1 MGKADDTD
9 DAQYKARATALRL
22 LARREHSRVEMAR
35 KLRQRQ
41 LPADV
46 ITVVLD
52 EYEQEGWLSDERF
65 ADVYGRQRFDLG
77 YGPLRIR
84 SELQQRGVSIW
95 PQSLSSITEQDWVAQ
110 AIRAREKKFGLQ
122 DLSGDWPE
130 KARQARFL
138 AQRGFTGEQAECA
151 IETGS
156 TALTPR

>member
-9 DAQYKARATALRL
+9 TPEYRARATALRL
-22 LARREHSRVEMAR
+22 LARREHSRSELTS

-41 LPADV
+41 LPVDLIAA
-46 ITVVLD
+46 VLD

-84 SELQQRGVSIW
+84 SELQQRGVSTW
-95 PQSLSSITEQDWVAQ
+95 PDSLVGITEQDWVENAV
-110 AIRAREKKFGLQ
+110 RAREKKFGLQ
-122 DLSGDWPE
+122 NLSCDWPE

-138 AQRGFTGEQAECA
+138 AQRGFTGEQVKRA
-151 IETGS
+151 IESSGREQTY
-156 TALTPR
+156 